1 MTRRAELAF
10 LVGAAAVVGFGTA
23 FVNLSRA
30 EPVNAEVGLSI
41 LVFGLA
47 FLSLHAAIRT
57 FAPKATPHPLV
68 ISAALAAIGFIEV
81 YRLDPSLA
89 ARQRWWF
96 LVACGLASGVLFA
109 LRDVGLDILRR
120 YRYVTLLIT
129 LGLLALPLL
138 PLEGPLPI
146 RGRLVNGSRLW
157 VELGY
162 EPAAVGF
169 QPGEIAKLL
178 LIAFLAAHLADHA
191 RDLARGGRRFKG
203 MLLPDP
209 RQLLPVGIAW
219 AASFLVLV
227 VQRDLGASLLLFVA
241 FTCLLYA
248 ATGQA
253 FHLVVGGGLA
263 LIGAVASWYAFDHVQ
278 VRVQAW
284 IDPFGDPF
292 GGGYQIVQGLFAMG
306 SGSLTGAGLGLGRPD
321 LIPFAATDFVY
332 AAIGEELGLA
342 GSVIV
347 LTLFGLLV
355 AAGAGIA
362 LRARN
367 PFRSL
372 LAAGLTFI
380 LGIQVIL
387 IVGGVVRLLPLTGIT
402 LPFMSYG
409 GSSLV
414 ANTILIA
421 LLARVS
427 HEEHQ

>member
-1 MTRRAELAF
+1 MNGRTELAF
-10 LVGAAAVVGFGTA
+10 LIGATALVGFGTA

-30 EPVNAEVGLSI
+30 ESVNAEVGLSV

-47 FLSLHAAIRT
+47 FLSLRAAVRA
-57 FAPKATPHPLV
+57 FAPSTTRHPLV
-68 ISAALAAIGFIEV
+68 IAAALSAIGFIEV
-81 YRLDPSLA
+81 YRLDPTLA
-89 ARQRWWF
+89 SRQRWWF
-96 LVACGLASGVLFA
+96 LVASAAAAGVLF
-109 LRDVGLDILRR
+109 LVRDVGLDILRR
-120 YRYVTLLIT
+120 YRYVTLLVT
-129 LGLLALPLL
+129 LGLLALPLF
-138 PLEGPLPI
+138 PLEGSLPI

-162 EPAAVGF
+162 EPATVGF
-169 QPGEIAKLL
+169 QPGELAKLL
-178 LIAFLAAHLADHA
+178 LVAFLAAHLSDHA
-191 RDLARGGRRFKG
+191 QDLARGGRRWRR
-203 MLLPDP
+203 LHIPEP
-209 RQLLPVGIAW
+209 RQLLPVAAAW

-227 VQRDLGASLLLFVA
+227 VQRDLGASMLLFAVFVA
-241 FTCLLYA
+241 LMYA

-253 FHLVVGGGLA
+253 FHLVAGTGFFAIGGITA
-263 LIGAVASWYAFDHVQ
+263 WFAFDHVQ
-278 VRVQAW
+278 TRVQAW
-284 IDPFGDPF
+284 LDPFGDPF
-292 GGGYQIVQGLFAMG
+292 GAGYQIVQGLFAMG

-347 LTLFGLLV
+347 LSLFGLLL
-355 AAGAGIA
+355 AAGSGIA

-414 ANTILIA
+414 ANMILIA

-427 HEEHQ
+427 HEERR

>member
-1 MTRRAELAF
+1 MNRRTELAF
-10 LVGAAAVVGFGTA
+10 LVGAAALVGFGTA

-30 EPVNAEVGLSI
+30 ESVDAEVGLSV

-47 FLSLHAAIRT
+47 FLSLRAAIGA
-57 FAPKATPHPLV
+57 FAPKGTRHPIV
-68 ISAALAAIGFIEV
+68 ISAALSAIGFIEV
-81 YRLDPSLA
+81 YRLDPTLA
-89 ARQRWWF
+89 GRQRWWF
-96 LVACGLASGVLFA
+96 LVAAAVASGVLFL

-120 YRYVTLLIT
+120 YRYLVLVST
-129 LGLLALPLL
+129 LGLLALPLF
-138 PLEGPLPI
+138 PLEGPLPL

-157 VELGY
+157 VEVGY
-162 EPAAVGF
+162 EPATVGF
-169 QPGEIAKLL
+169 QPGELAKLL
-178 LIAFLAAHLADHA
+178 LVAFLAAYLADHA
-191 RDLARGGRRFKG
+191 KDLAGGGRRLG
-203 MLLPDP
+203 WLHVPAP
-209 RQLLPVGIAW
+209 RQLLPVAVAW

-227 VQRDLGASLLLFVA
+227 VQRDLGASMLLLAVFVA
-241 FTCLLYA
+241 LVYA

-253 FHLVVGGGLA
+253 FHLAAGAGLFLVGG
-263 LIGAVASWYAFDHVQ
+263 VAAWFAFDHAQ
-278 VRVQAW
+278 TRVQAW
-284 IDPFGDPF
+284 LDPFGDPF
-292 GGGYQIVQGLFAMG
+292 GAGYQIVQGIFAMG

-321 LIPFAATDFVY
+321 LIPFAATDFIY

-342 GSVIV
+342 GSVVV
-347 LTLFGLLV
+347 LALFGLLI

-414 ANTILIA
+414 ANMILIA

-427 HEEHQ
+427 HEEAG